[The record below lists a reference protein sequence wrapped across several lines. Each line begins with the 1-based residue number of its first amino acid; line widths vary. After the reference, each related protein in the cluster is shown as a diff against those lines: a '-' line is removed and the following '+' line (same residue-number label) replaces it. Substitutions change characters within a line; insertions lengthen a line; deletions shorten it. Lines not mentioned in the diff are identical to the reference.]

1 MSLKDTLRN
10 SILSAADELLKKAEE
25 LKRAN
30 AENNAVLQESINLE
44 NKQAQSAENVNKKK
58 SSRKTISQQI
68 LDVEKQIKNAT
79 SEEVLQLEKLKQGQR
94 DLAAQTKKRASEELN
109 AQNAQK
115 QSIANLNAQITK
127 AKELLETYKKQ
138 TAATQGK
145 VSAGAG
151 TFVQQGDLA
160 TNNNLMKE
168 YNKIIAETSQ
178 LSKELAQ
185 SEQTWGA
192 TQSDALAKAQE
203 QMSSLSA
210 LDAQM
215 EEVLKQQNAL
225 NLSGE
230 QYENVMDA
238 RAKTTI
244 NMTAQEEQF
253 NASINNE
260 NKVLNDNLQRIYANA
275 EGSKRLQ
282 AAKASLAYATTQ
294 EATDIQI
301 LKQQEKELMA
311 VRKLEA
317 TLIYSQES
325 SYEQLNKAYMQL
337 RTQIDNVSY
346 SERENSLVW
355 KEKIRLAESLKKKMM
370 AMQTQT
376 GDYSMVA
383 GDYKNAMNT
392 MNMAT
397 SQLVR
402 ELPALSISADMFF
415 LAISNNIPML
425 VDAVNK
431 MKRTGATAAQT
442 IGSMIKSLISWNSII
457 MIATTLLTVYGRD
470 IVNFIGRL
478 FDGTLALSAAENALR
493 ALNQAFIEGEKD
505 AQNEIQKL
513 NLLFD
518 VLMDLEQPMDKRA
531 EALALIQ
538 KNYDNGY
545 IDNITLEALETAKT
559 ATAYN
564 DLSTNILRAAYAQ
577 AVFDKIVENNKTML
591 DLRDK
596 IIERSGLS
604 DAGKERLRA
613 YSPQEFELYVGDEMY
628 KAQFNKIYPK
638 PAKRYRKFAE
648 AHLENE
654 KLLEYLKSGD
664 WESLFTKTTEGS
676 GGGTQQDNLLALQK
690 QLALYK
696 NIIKNAGNDL
706 KTELGKIGIE
716 QIFDIEE
723 MQKKLNDANTP
734 EVEKD
739 IIQQIIDLIPSIK
752 ELERQGAKDKIKE
765 SIKGIFDDLD
775 DAIKEAK
782 IETMKGDGSIFSKIF
797 LASDKEIAAINKKYD
812 DAIIGIKNQADK
824 EILQNMSK
832 EQKKLYKEKVDLL
845 INLQNEMRGMEIQ
858 KREQERDTELL
869 NTIETELAD
878 TYKEQLNNKKELI
891 SQQKKARQYDDSLT
905 QADKEKAN
913 LQDEIDLAEEQ
924 IRLLKEQIALR
935 SQYYSMDVT
944 NAAVDASLATSNDAA
959 VEQINKLLK
968 YISIL
973 QKKLAELGATEE
985 TKATEKTKVDWRS
998 LIQGLSTWAN
1008 ETIGYISEVIDAY
1021 REMAD
1026 AKVEAAQ
1033 IGVKAAED
1041 ALEREKLAA
1050 ANGYASNI
1058 IMAKRELDLQ
1068 KKREEQSLAIQTQ
1081 AQRAQAKLDTL
1092 SQISSLTTAS
1102 ASIYESLAELGPLGI
1117 GLAVAA
1123 IASMFTSFLWA
1134 KAKAA
1139 ELSGTTTYGSGGF
1152 EVLEGGSHASGNDIP
1167 LGITSDG
1174 KQRRAEGKEGLAIFS
1189 KAAMRK
1195 YGSDIPTLVNAINN
1209 GNMQN
1214 TLSSSLSSGNIMPII
1229 ISTNLS
1235 TLEYEVSRIRIAA
1248 ENKSQ
1253 TYIDSKGRVVTKYK
1267 NLTEIK
1273 N

>member
-1 MSLKDTLRN
+1 MSLKDTLRD

-44 NKQAQSAENVNKKK
+44 NKQAQSAENVNKIK

-192 TQSDALAKAQE
+192 TQGDALAKAQE

-253 NASINNE
+253 IASINNE

-337 RTQIDNVSY
+337 RTQIDTVSY
-346 SERENSLVW
+346 SERENNLVW

-425 VDAVNK
+425 VDAVKK
-431 MKRTGATAAQT
+431 MKRMGATFAQT

-493 ALNQAFIEGEKD
+493 TLNQAFIEGEKD

-545 IDNITLEALETAKT
+545 IDNITLEAMETAKA

-591 DLRDK
+591 DLRDE
-596 IIERSGLS
+596 IIEKSGYPVLI
-604 DAGKERLRA
+604 ERLRA
-613 YSPQEFELYVGDEMY
+613 YSPQEFLLYVKDQMNL
-628 KAQFNKIYPK
+628 APFNI
-638 PAKRYRKFAE
+638 PARRYRKYAK
-648 AHLENE
+648 AHDENE
-654 KLLEYLKSGD
+654 TLLEYLKSGD

-696 NIIKNAGNDL
+696 NTIKNAGNDL

-782 IETMKGDGSIFSKIF
+782 IETMKGDGSIFSEIF

-824 EILQNMSK
+824 ETLQNMSK
-832 EQKKLYKEKVDLL
+832 EQKKLYEEKVDLL

-858 KREQERDTELL
+858 EREQERDTELL

-878 TYKEQLNNKKELI
+878 TYKEQLNIKKELI

-905 QADKEKAN
+905 EADKKKAN

-924 IRLLKEQIALR
+924 IRLLKDQIALR
-935 SQYYSMDVT
+935 SKYYSMDVT
-944 NAAVDASLATSNDAA
+944 NAAVDASLAASNDAA
-959 VEQINKLLK
+959 VEQINKLLI

-973 QKKLAELGATEE
+973 QEKLRELGESGATEE
-985 TKATEKTKVDWRS
+985 TEETKFDWRS
-998 LIQGLSTWAN
+998 LMQGLSTWAN

-1102 ASIYESLAELGPLGI
+1102 ASIYESLSGLGPLGI

>member
-79 SEEVLQLEKLKQGQR
+79 SEEVLQLEKLKQGLR

-253 NASINNE
+253 IASINNE

-282 AAKASLAYATTQ
+282 AAKASLAYATKQ

-346 SERENSLVW
+346 SERENNLVW

-402 ELPALSISADMFF
+402 ELPALSISSDMFF

-431 MKRTGATAAQT
+431 MKRMGATTAQT

-457 MIATTLLTVYGRD
+457 MIATTLLTVYGGD
-470 IVNFIGRL
+470 IVKFIERL
-478 FDGTLALSAAENALR
+478 FDGTQALSAAEKALR

-531 EALALIQ
+531 KALALIQ

-545 IDNITLEALETAKT
+545 IDNITLEAMETAKA

-596 IIERSGLS
+596 IIEKSGLS

-613 YSPQEFELYVGDEMY
+613 YSPQEFLLYVGDEMY
-628 KAQFNKIYPK
+628 KAQFNKINTK
-638 PAKRYRKFAE
+638 PAQRYRKYYE
-648 AHLENE
+648 AHDENE
-654 KLLEYLKSGD
+654 TLLEYLKLGD
-664 WESLFTKTTEGS
+664 WESLFTNTTEGS

-782 IETMKGDGSIFSKIF
+782 IETMKGDGSIFSEIF

-824 EILQNMSK
+824 EILQNMSE

-858 KREQERDTELL
+858 EREQERDTELL

-905 QADKEKAN
+905 QADKEKAD
-913 LQDEIDLAEEQ
+913 LQDEIDFAEEQ

-935 SQYYSMDVT
+935 SEYYSMDVT
-944 NAAVDASLATSNDAA
+944 NAAVDASLAASNDAA
-959 VEQINKLLK
+959 VEQINKLLI

-973 QKKLAELGATEE
+973 EDKLKKLGVSGATGE
-985 TKATEKTKVDWRS
+985 TKFDWRS
-998 LIQGLSTWAN
+998 LKQGLSTWAN

-1102 ASIYESLAELGPLGI
+1102 ASIYESLSGLGPVGI
-1117 GLAVAA
+1117 ALAVAA

>member
-44 NKQAQSAENVNKKK
+44 NKQAQSAENVNKEK

-79 SEEVLQLEKLKQGQR
+79 SEEVLQLEKLKQGLR

-253 NASINNE
+253 TASINNE

-337 RTQIDNVSY
+337 RTQIDTVSY
-346 SERENSLVW
+346 SERENNLVW

-431 MKRTGATAAQT
+431 MKRTGATFTQT
-442 IGSMIKSLISWNSII
+442 IGAMIKSLISWNTII
-457 MIATTLLTVYGRD
+457 MLATTLLTVYGRD

-493 ALNQAFIEGEKD
+493 ELNQAFIEGEKD

-531 EALALIQ
+531 KALALIQ

-545 IDNITLEALETAKT
+545 IDNITLEAMETAKA

-596 IIERSGLS
+596 IIEKSGYPVLI
-604 DAGKERLRA
+604 ERLRA
-613 YSPQEFELYVGDEMY
+613 YSPQEFLLYVKDQMY
-628 KAQFNKIYPK
+628 HAPFNK
-638 PAKRYRKFAE
+638 PARRYRKYAK
-648 AHLENE
+648 AHDENE
-654 KLLEYLKSGD
+654 TLLEYLKLGD

-734 EVEKD
+734 EVEKG

-752 ELERQGAKDKIKE
+752 ELERQGAKDKINE

-782 IETMKGDGSIFSKIF
+782 IETMKGDGSIFSEIF

-824 EILQNMSK
+824 DKQLLQNMSE
-832 EQKKLYKEKVDLL
+832 EQKKLYKEKVDFL
-845 INLQNEMRGMEIQ
+845 INLQNEIRRMEIQ

-913 LQDEIDLAEEQ
+913 LQDEIDLVEEQ

-935 SQYYSMDVT
+935 SKYYSMDVT
-944 NAAVDASLATSNDAA
+944 NAAVDASLAASNDAA
-959 VEQINKLLK
+959 VEQINKLLI

-973 QKKLAELGATEE
+973 QEKLAKLGESGATEE
-985 TKATEKTKVDWRS
+985 TKFDWRS
-998 LIQGLSTWAN
+998 LKQGLSTWAN

-1102 ASIYESLAELGPLGI
+1102 ASIYESLSGLGPAGI
-1117 GLAVAA
+1117 ALAVAA

>member
-253 NASINNE
+253 FASINNE

-346 SERENSLVW
+346 SERENNLVW

-397 SQLVR
+397 SQIVR

-431 MKRTGATAAQT
+431 MKRMGATAAQT

-457 MIATTLLTVYGRD
+457 MIATTLLTVYGGD
-470 IVNFIGRL
+470 IVKFIGRL

-493 ALNQAFIEGEKD
+493 TLNQAFIEGEKD

-545 IDNITLEALETAKT
+545 IDNITLEAMETAKA

-577 AVFDKIVENNKTML
+577 AAFDKIVENNKTML

-596 IIERSGLS
+596 IIEKSGLS
-604 DAGKERLRA
+604 DADKERLRA
-613 YSPQEFELYVGDEMY
+613 YSPQEFLLYVGDEMY

-638 PAKRYRKFAE
+638 PAKRYRKYAE
-648 AHLENE
+648 AHIENE
-654 KLLEYLKSGD
+654 TLLEYLKLGD
-664 WESLFTKTTEGS
+664 WESLFTYTTGGS

-782 IETMKGDGSIFSKIF
+782 IETMKGDGSIFSEIF
-797 LASDKEIAAINKKYD
+797 LASDKDIAAINKEFD
-812 DAIIGIKNQADK
+812 GAIIGIKNQADK

-832 EQKKLYKEKVDLL
+832 EEKELYKEKVDLL

-935 SQYYSMDVT
+935 SKYYSMDVT
-944 NAAVDASLATSNDAA
+944 NAAVDASLAASNDAA
-959 VEQINKLLK
+959 VEQINKLLI

-973 QKKLAELGATEE
+973 QKKLGELGESGATEE
-985 TKATEKTKVDWRS
+985 TKFDWRS
-998 LIQGLSTWAN
+998 LRQGLSTWAN

-1102 ASIYESLAELGPLGI
+1102 ASIYESLSGLGPVGI
-1117 GLAVAA
+1117 ALAVAA